1 MTKRVLVVAL
11 VAVVI
16 AGGAAYALRVEE
28 GPSSPESEP
37 PATFDG
43 MAEDIGAPVM
53 DLIYKG
59 HVAGRSGEI
68 MLVPKPHHFLIGEWD
83 PSVLLSSTP
92 NLTTSHPNP
101 WNYIV
106 RVPIVLWG
114 PRWIRSGIANYDEVD
129 ITGLA
134 PTFARM
140 PGMND
145 FEAEGRV
152 LPGALKPGA
161 TERPKV
167 IFTVVLDGGGWN
179 TLQQHVAAWPTIKQ
193 LGRDGI
199 TYYNATIG
207 SAPSITAALHA
218 TFGTG
223 SYPREHGIPGNQMRG
238 PDGANT
244 DTWQENADPTYLR
257 LPTVSE
263 LWDEA
268 NGNDAIV
275 GTVSYEGWH
284 LGMIGHGAQR
294 QGGDKDIAALWEL
307 DENEWWINEGYYT
320 LPSYLQETDLARLES
335 YERAL
340 DGRDG
345 IVDGSWY
352 GHTLDELQA
361 NTVRPGTPGFVRF
374 TGDAV
379 VDLIRN
385 EDLGADD
392 ITDMIWIEMKM
403 PDFAGHAWN
412 MDGAEQEDVLE
423 ETDRQI
429 ARFMDELDRKVG
441 RGNYVLAVSA
451 DHGQQPIPDL
461 EGGWRINNKE
471 LERDIEAE
479 FGSIIEKITP
489 VDIYFDRDAVQDEGV
504 DLEEVAHFIVGY
516 QLHEN
521 IPDEL
526 PSDMIPEARKDDL
539 LFVGAFPTGYIEDLT
554 PEKIESFGDSE
565 YPEGVLTVE
574 RGGF

>member
-1 MTKRVLVVAL
+1 VTKRVLVVAL

-16 AGGAAYALRVEE
+16 AGGAAYALRTEE
-28 GPSSPESEP
+28 ERTSPENEP
-37 PATFDG
+37 APTLDE

-83 PSVLLSSTP
+83 PSALLSSTP

-106 RVPIVLWG
+106 RVPIVMWG
-114 PRWIRSGIANYDEVD
+114 PRWVRSGVRSYDEVD
-129 ITGLA
+129 IADLA
-134 PTFARM
+134 PTYARM
-140 PGMND
+140 LGLDD
-145 FEAEGRV
+145 FDPEGRE
-152 LPGALKPGA
+152 LPGALKDGTAHP
-161 TERPKV
+161 PKV
-167 IFTVVLDGGGWN
+167 IFTVVIDGGGWN
-179 TLQQHVAAWPTIKQ
+179 VLQQHAHAWPTIKEI
-193 LGRDGI
+193 GRDGT

-244 DTWQENADPTYLR
+244 DTWQDDADPTYLN

-268 NGNDAIV
+268 NGDDAVV
-275 GTVSYEGWH
+275 GAIAYEGWH
-284 LGMIGHGAQR
+284 LGMIGHGAQL
-294 QGGDKDIAALWEL
+294 GGDKDIAALWEL
-307 DENEWWINEGYYT
+307 DENEWWINEDYYT
-320 LPSYLQETDLARLES
+320 LPKYLRETDLPRLES

-352 GHTLDELQA
+352 GHTLEELQA
-361 NTVRPGTPGFVRF
+361 NNVRPGTPGFVRF

-379 VDLIRN
+379 VDLIRH
-385 EDLGADD
+385 EDLGADE

-403 PDFAGHAWN
+403 PDFAGHLWS
-412 MDGAEQEDVLE
+412 MDGAEQEDVVE

-429 ARFMDELDRKVG
+429 ARFMEELDRKVG
-441 RGNYVLAVSA
+441 RDDYVFAVSA

-461 EGGWRINNKE
+461 EGGWRINNQE

-479 FGSIIEKITP
+479 FGPVIEKITP
-489 VDIYFDRDAVQDEGV
+489 VDIYIDREEVRDESV
-504 DLEEVAHFIVGY
+504 DLEEIAHFIAAYRLGD
-516 QLHEN
+516 N
-521 IPDEL
+521 IPDEF
-526 PSDMIPEARKDDL
+526 PSDGVSQARQDDL
-539 LFVGAFPTGYIEDLT
+539 LFAGVFPTDYIEDLT

-574 RGGF
+574 RGGS

>member
-16 AGGAAYALRVEE
+16 AGGAAYALRTEE
-28 GPSSPESEP
+28 ELTGPENEP
-37 PATFDG
+37 APSLDE

-53 DLIYKG
+53 DLIYQG

-68 MLVPKPHHFLIGEWD
+68 MLVPKPHNFLIGEWD
-83 PSVLLSSTP
+83 PTALLSSTP

-106 RVPIVLWG
+106 RVPIILWG
-114 PRWIRSGIANYDEVD
+114 PRWIRWGVRNYHEVAIA
-129 ITGLA
+129 GLA
-134 PTFARM
+134 PTYARM
-140 PGMND
+140 LGMDD
-145 FEAEGRV
+145 FDAEGRV
-152 LPGALKPGA
+152 LPGALK
-161 TERPKV
+161 ERAGDPPKV
-167 IFTVVLDGGGWN
+167 IFTVVIDGGGWN
-179 TLQQHVAAWPTIKQ
+179 DLQQHAHAWPTIEE
-193 LGRDGI
+193 LGREGI

-244 DTWQENADPTYLR
+244 DTWQENADPSYMM

-268 NGNDAIV
+268 TGDDAIV
-275 GTVSYEGWH
+275 GAIAYDGWH
-284 LGMIGHGAQR
+284 LGMIGHGAQL
-294 QGGDKDIAALWEL
+294 GGDRDIAALWDL
-307 DENEWWINEGYYT
+307 DLNEWWINEEYFT
-320 LPSYLQETDLARLES
+320 LPEYLQETDIARLES

-352 GHTLDELQA
+352 GHTLEELQA
-361 NTVRPGTPGFVRF
+361 NNVRPGTPGFVRF

-385 EDLGADD
+385 ERLGADD
-392 ITDMIWIEMKM
+392 VTDMIWVEMKM
-403 PDFAGHAWN
+403 PDFAGHLWN
-412 MDGAEQEDVLE
+412 MDGPEQEDVLM
-423 ETDRQI
+423 ETDHQI
-429 ARFMDELDRKVG
+429 ARFIRELDRKVG
-441 RGNYVLAVSA
+441 RGEYVFAVSA

-471 LERDIEAE
+471 LERDLEAE
-479 FGSIIEKITP
+479 FGPIVEKITP
-489 VDIYFDRDAVQDEGV
+489 VDIYIDHDAVEAEDV
-504 DLEEVAHFIVGY
+504 DLSDVARFIAAYRLGN
-516 QLHEN
+516 N

-526 PSDMIPEARKDDL
+526 PTDNIPEGRKEDL

-554 PEKIESFGDSE
+554 PEKIQSFGDSD
-565 YPEGVLTVE
+565 YPEGVLTVDP
-574 RGGF
+574 GGS